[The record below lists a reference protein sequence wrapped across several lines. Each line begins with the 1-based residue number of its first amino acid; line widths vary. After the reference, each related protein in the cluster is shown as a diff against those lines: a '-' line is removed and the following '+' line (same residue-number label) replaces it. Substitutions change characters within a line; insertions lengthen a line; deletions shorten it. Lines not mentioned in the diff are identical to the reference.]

1 MSERRVFPRK
11 RRRLLV
17 SFELAGAPCSGFTC
31 DLCHTGVFIATT
43 RLPHLGEEIAAEIE
57 TPAGKKVRC
66 RGTVVRARKLP
77 SSLSFTES
85 TGFSM
90 KLDGYSE
97 EYFNLVESLG

>member
-31 DLCHTGVFIATT
+31 DLGHTGIFIATT
-43 RLPHLGEEIAAEIE
+43 RLPHVGEEISAEIE
-57 TPAGKKVRC
+57 APGGKKVKC
-66 RGTVVRARKLP
+66 RGTVVRARKNP
-77 SSLSFTES
+77 SSLSFTEA
-85 TGFSM
+85 TGFSL
-90 KLDGYSE
+90 KLAGYSE